1 LDVPKI
7 TIQQTEEDL
16 GPSFNQDRMPR
27 QKMEIVDS
35 AEGI

>member
-1 LDVPKI
+1 M
-7 TIQQTEEDL
+7 QQTEEDL